1 MQRKGRKNPLLF
13 GCHENVIAKLLGFT
27 VDIQRFAGLSLA
39 ASRQQRGLSG
49 SMGKEPK
56 SG

>member
-1 MQRKGRKNPLLF
+1 LF

-27 VDIQRFAGLSLA
+27 VDVQRFAGLSLA